1 VLLLLAG
8 CWTFDISQLHS
19 CARALRLPPTVCA
32 PVAVVLGLQELVDSA
47 RRLLDSNTSQL
58 QQLCARSGFTPP
70 DDQGVHEAYGAA
82 VKEWEGQMLQRYS
95 GARSTVMCTV
105 LAGVLFIWGA

>member
-1 VLLLLAG
+1 MSVML
-8 CWTFDISQLHS
+8 
-19 CARALRLPPTVCA
+19 
-32 PVAVVLGLQELVDSA
+32 LQELVDSA

-58 QQLCARSGFTPP
+58 QQLCDRSGFTPP